1 MPVLGVML
9 METRI
14 ETEMQNWKNYNIA
27 HRRYIL
33 GRSCIYESTPSEGS
47 FPPRLIV
54 RIFVHEN
61 TTEAEGR
68 ERKIGEILILADRDR
83 WNNIENLNN
92 VVKADDQL
100 RAAANSAKE
109 GNWDINPLSKLLRKA
124 CEVIS
129 SKVDKYEADGSP
141 ISGEFSI

>member
-1 MPVLGVML
+1 MQP
-9 METRI
+9 RI
-14 ETEMQNWKNYNIA
+14 ESLIERWKDFNTT

-54 RIFVHEN
+54 RIFVHET

-68 ERKIGEILILADRDR
+68 ERKIGEISILADRDR
-83 WNNIENLNN
+83 WNNIANLNN
-92 VVKADDQL
+92 VVIADDQL

-109 GNWDINPLSKLLRKA
+109 GNWDIYPLPKLLRKA

-129 SKVDKYEADGSP
+129 SKVDKHEADGSP